1 MTNVANK
8 QRTIVV
14 TTALPYANGDIHIGH
29 LFEHFI
35 SDFWVRFQKMRGN
48 FCLSICADDTHG
60 TPIMV
65 AAQKRGI
72 EPSQLIAESLTAHR
86 QDFKDFHINFDRYS
100 STNTDN
106 NRQLCNRVYRAMVDG
121 GHIEVREVEQSYCQH
136 DQMFLPDR
144 FVRGTC
150 PNCQATD
157 QYGDQ
162 CESCSATYSPL
173 DLKDSRCALCG
184 RSPISRSSQHHFFQ
198 LDNFRDFLKNWLA
211 KAVDQEVAKKLHE
224 WFDNRLQDW
233 CISRDAPYFGFE
245 IPDHREKFFYV
256 WVDAPL
262 GYVSTLQEWCNEQ
275 GQDQLWQT
283 EDSEIYHNIGKDIVY
298 FHALF
303 WPAMLKTAGFN
314 LPTRLFVHGMLTADG
329 EKLSKSRGTFIRAKT
344 YLKHLDPEWLR
355 YYFAAKINA
364 KVTDVDFSF
373 NDFQARVNAELVGK
387 ITNLASRSAQML
399 HKKLDGQ
406 LGKISPTG
414 HQLIDDARRRGE
426 VITDHYERRDFAKA
440 IVEIRTI
447 IDTAN
452 RYFTDLKPWQLID
465 SDQQQARAVL
475 TDSLNLFRIA
485 CIYLKPILPSYCA
498 RVEKLFAEQPF
509 VWATV
514 NDLREDCSLNEF
526 TPLISRVDSKALD
539 KMTEDT
545 KREQLASG

>member
-1 MTNVANK
+1 MADK
-8 QRTIVV
+8 QRTIIV

-48 FCLSICADDTHG
+48 HCLSICADDTHG

-72 EPSQLIAESLTAHR
+72 EPHQLIAESLDAHR
-86 QDFKDFHINFDRYS
+86 QDFKDFYINFDRYS
-100 STNTDN
+100 STDTES

-136 DQMFLPDR
+136 DKMFLPDR

-150 PNCQATD
+150 PSCQTTD

-173 DLKDSRCALCG
+173 DLNDSRCALCG
-184 RSPISRSSQHHFFQ
+184 RPPISRSSQHHFFQ
-198 LDNFRDFLKNWLA
+198 LDNFRDFLKDWVA

-224 WFDNRLQDW
+224 WLDSQLRDW

-245 IPDHREKFFYV
+245 IPDHPDKYFYV

-262 GYVSTLQEWCNEQ
+262 GYVSTLQEWCEMQ

-283 EDSEIYHNIGKDIVY
+283 EGSEIYHNIGKDIVY

-314 LPTRLFVHGMLTADG
+314 LPNRLFVHGMLTADG

-364 KVTDVDFSF
+364 KITDVDFSF

-387 ITNLASRSAQML
+387 TTNLASRSAQML

-406 LGKISPTG
+406 LGKISPKG
-414 HQLIDDARRRGE
+414 HQLADDAKQLGE
-426 VITDHYERRDFAKA
+426 VIANHYERRDFAKA
-440 IVEIRTI
+440 IAEIRTI

-452 RYFTDLKPWQLID
+452 RYFTDLKPWQLIV

-485 CIYLKPILPSYCA
+485 CIYLKPILPNYCA
-498 RVEKLFAEQPF
+498 LVEKLFAEQPF
-509 VWATV
+509 SWSTV
-514 NDLREDCSLNEF
+514 NDLREDCPLNEF
-526 TPLISRVDSKALD
+526 VPLTTRVDSKALD
-539 KMTEDT
+539 RMAEDT

>member
-1 MTNVANK
+1 MADK
-8 QRTIVV
+8 QRTIIV

-35 SDFWVRFQKMRGN
+35 SDFWVRYQKMRGN

-65 AAQKRGI
+65 AAQKRVI
-72 EPSQLIAESLTAHR
+72 EPHQLIAESLASHLR
-86 QDFKDFHINFDRYS
+86 DFKDFHINFDRYS
-100 STNTDN
+100 STNTDS
-106 NRQLCNRVYRAMVDG
+106 NRQLCNRVYRAMVEG
-121 GHIEVREVEQSYCQH
+121 GHLDVREVEQSYCQH
-136 DQMFLPDR
+136 DKMFLPDR

-150 PNCQATD
+150 PNCQAND

-162 CESCSATYSPL
+162 CESCSATYSPQ

-184 RSPISRSSQHHFFQ
+184 QPPVSRSSQHHFFQ
-198 LDNFRDFLKNWLA
+198 LDNFQSFLKGWLDN
-211 KAVDQEVAKKLHE
+211 AVDPEVAKKLHE
-224 WFDNRLQDW
+224 WLGSRLRDW

-245 IPDHREKFFYV
+245 IPDHPEKYFYV

-262 GYVSTLQEWCNEQ
+262 GYLSTVQEWCDTQ
-275 GQDQLWQT
+275 GQEQLWQADDT
-283 EDSEIYHNIGKDIVY
+283 EIYHNIGKDIVY

-303 WPAMLKTAGFN
+303 WPAMLKTAGFK
-314 LPTRLFVHGMLTADG
+314 LPNRLFVHGMLTADG

-364 KVTDVDFSF
+364 KITDVDFSF
-373 NDFQARVNAELVGK
+373 NDFQGRVNAELVGK

-406 LGKISPTG
+406 LGKISPAG
-414 HQLIDDARRRGE
+414 HRLINDARQRGE
-426 VITDHYERRDFAKA
+426 VIADHYERRDFAKVVA
-440 IVEIRTI
+440 EIRAI

-452 RYFTDLKPWQLID
+452 RYFTELSPWQLID
-465 SDQQQARAVL
+465 SDRQQTRAIL
-475 TDSLNLFRIA
+475 TDGLNLFRIA
-485 CIYLKPILPSYCA
+485 CVYLKPILPNYCA
-498 RVEKLFAEQPF
+498 RVEELFAEQPF
-509 VWATV
+509 VWTAV
-514 NDLREDCSLNEF
+514 NDLRENCPLNKF
-526 TPLISRVDSKALD
+526 VPLTTRVDSKALD
-539 KMTEDT
+539 KMAEDT

>member
-1 MTNVANK
+1 MADK
-8 QRTIVV
+8 QRTIIV

-48 FCLSICADDTHG
+48 VCLSICADDTHG

-65 AAQKRGI
+65 AAQKRGV
-72 EPSQLIAESLTAHR
+72 EPHQLIAESLAAHQ

-100 STNTDN
+100 STNTDS
-106 NRQLCNRVYRAMVDG
+106 NRQLCNRVYQSMVDG

-136 DQMFLPDR
+136 DKMFLPDR

-150 PNCQATD
+150 PSCQATD

-162 CESCSATYSPL
+162 CESCSATYNPL

-184 RSPISRSSQHHFFQ
+184 RPPISRSSQHHFFR
-198 LDNFRDFLKNWLA
+198 LDNFRDFLKSWLND
-211 KAVDQEVAKKLHE
+211 AVDPEVAKKLHE
-224 WFDNRLQDW
+224 WLDNRLRDW

-245 IPDHREKFFYV
+245 IPDHPEKYFYV

-262 GYVSTLQEWCNEQ
+262 GYLSTLQEWCDAQ
-275 GQDQLWQT
+275 GRDQLWQT
-283 EDSEIYHNIGKDIVY
+283 EEVEIYHNIGKDIVY

-303 WPAMLKTAGFN
+303 WPAMLKTAGFK
-314 LPTRLFVHGMLTADG
+314 LPNRLFVHGMLTADG

-355 YYFAAKINA
+355 YYLAAKISA
-364 KVTDVDFSF
+364 KVSDVDFSF

-387 ITNLASRSAQML
+387 ITNLASRSAQMI

-406 LGKISPTG
+406 LGKISPAG
-414 HQLIDDARRRGE
+414 QQLIDDAKRCGE
-426 VITDHYERRDFAKA
+426 VIADYYERREFAKA
-440 IVEIRTI
+440 LAEIRTI
-447 IDTAN
+447 IDAAN

-465 SDQQQARAVL
+465 SDRQQAHAVL
-475 TDSLNLFRIA
+475 TDSLNLFRIV
-485 CIYLKPILPSYCA
+485 CVYLKPILPNYCA

-509 VWATV
+509 VWETV
-514 NDLREDCSLNEF
+514 NYLREDGPLNEF
-526 TPLISRVDSKALD
+526 VPLITRVDSKALD
-539 KMTEDT
+539 QMTEDT